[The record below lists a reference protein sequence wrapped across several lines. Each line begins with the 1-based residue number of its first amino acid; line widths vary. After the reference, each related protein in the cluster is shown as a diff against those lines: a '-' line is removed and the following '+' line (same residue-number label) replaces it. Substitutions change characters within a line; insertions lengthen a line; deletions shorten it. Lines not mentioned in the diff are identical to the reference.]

1 MSRVCLYVP
10 MFKHVHMHVCDTE
23 SIYVLWGNGVGLFTS
38 AITFQRELRKQDLFS
53 K

>member
-10 MFKHVHMHVCDTE
+10 MCKHVHMHVCDRE
-23 SIYVLWGNGVGLFTS
+23 SIYVLWDSGVELFTS
-38 AITFQRELRKQDLFS
+38 ANAFQRELRKQDLFS